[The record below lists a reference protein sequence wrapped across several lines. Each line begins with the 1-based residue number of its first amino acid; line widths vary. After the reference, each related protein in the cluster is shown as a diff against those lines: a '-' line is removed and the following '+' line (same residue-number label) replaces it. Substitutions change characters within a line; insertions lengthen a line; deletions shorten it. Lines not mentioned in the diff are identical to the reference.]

1 MKSIALIAASAWLCA
16 ACMPEPDVRV
26 ESHPPQELDASNL
39 AELIDLEGQWE
50 IAAQISSDCPDQ
62 WKRSLPLGKTL
73 WTTDEGRLT
82 IQGSTEGLKIEKLWP
97 IDTRTFEKKL
107 SMEFMGCAGNEELT
121 FIIEENEGGF
131 ARGFF
136 SARLTHNGKAL
147 CHDLLQDRE
156 APESCETLT
165 LWQARRR

>member
-1 MKSIALIAASAWLCA
+1 MKSIALIVASAWLIT
-16 ACMPEPDVRV
+16 ACTPTPSVRV
-26 ESHPPQELDASNL
+26 ENHPPEQISSSSLE
-39 AELIDLEGQWE
+39 ELINLEGQWE

-62 WKRSLPLGKTL
+62 WKRSLPLGNTL
-73 WTTDEGRLT
+73 WTAEEGKLS
-82 IQGSTEGLKIEKLWP
+82 IKGDTEGLKIEKLWP
-97 IDTRTFEKKL
+97 IDSRTYEKKL
-107 SMEFMGCAGNEELT
+107 SMEFMGCAGSEELT
-121 FIIEENEGGF
+121 FVIEENEGGF

-136 SARLTHNGKAL
+136 SARLNHNGEAL